1 MSRPT
6 LHPGAVSS
14 QITLIFHSKTHN
26 LHPGAVTQS
35 NSPPPVAK
43 QQLSVANSNSISPNP
58 RYTTAT
64 PLPHF
69 GDIFMLTS
77 KALAP
82 LLLVLATLTPLA
94 HAADPAPYTSHW
106 PTRVFAPYMYIGQGD
121 NFKLTDCDDACGL
134 KYYTLAF
141 IIAREDRQPAPP
153 DAPLVNG
160 KKPKPK
166 VTYFPEPSWDGRFPV
181 EHATYGDQIDAIRQR
196 GGDVIM
202 SFGGE
207 AGKEMANV
215 IDDEPAL
222 EAAYQKV
229 IDTYHFTWLDFDVEG
244 NNLDK
249 GKADSERRNTALANL
264 QKKYPGLIISY
275 TLPVDPDGLSNESL
289 DLLRDAVKKGVKVH
303 SANIMVMYFG
313 KKFIN
318 KGKSEGELGIESAK
332 AAHAQLQ
339 QIDPSIQIG
348 LCPCLGRNGSA
359 DEVFDLPNARQLKA
373 FADETP
379 YICSL
384 HYWSINDDA
393 AKPRKRRATTQP
405 VTEGTAAQPQKKPWD
420 FARIFMPFT
429 TP

>member
-1 MSRPT
+1 MSTRRWFAS
-6 LHPGAVSS
+6 LCVA
-14 QITLIFHSKTHN
+14 LM
-26 LHPGAVTQS
+26 LA
-35 NSPPPVAK
+35 PVAR
-43 QQLSVANSNSISPNP
+43 AE
-58 RYTTAT
+58 
-64 PLPHF
+64 
-69 GDIFMLTS
+69 
-77 KALAP
+77 
-82 LLLVLATLTPLA
+82 
-94 HAADPAPYTSHW
+94 W

-121 NFKLTDCDDACGL
+121 GFKLTDCDDACGL
-134 KYYTLAF
+134 KHYTLAF
-141 IIAREDRQPAPP
+141 IIARQEGH
-153 DAPLVNG
+153 G
-160 KKPKPK
+160 KEAKYLK
-166 VTYFPEPSWDGRFPV
+166 EPSWDGRLPID
-181 EHATYGDQIDAIRQR
+181 HATYGDQIDAIRQR

-215 IDDEPAL
+215 IDDEAAL

-249 GKADSERRNTALANL
+249 GKADSERRNSVLANL
-264 QKKYPGLIISY
+264 QKKNPGLIISY
-275 TLPVDPDGLSNESL
+275 TLPVDPEGLSTESL

-313 KKFIN
+313 KRFIN
-318 KGKSEGELGIESAK
+318 KGKSEGELGIDSAK
-332 AAHAQLQ
+332 AAYAQVQ

-359 DEVFDLPNARQLKA
+359 DEVFRLADARTLKS

-379 YICSL
+379 WVCSL

-393 AKPRKRRATTQP
+393 ARPRKRNATTRP
-405 VTEGTAAQPQKKPWD
+405 VTEGTAAEPAKEPWA

-429 TP
+429 TK